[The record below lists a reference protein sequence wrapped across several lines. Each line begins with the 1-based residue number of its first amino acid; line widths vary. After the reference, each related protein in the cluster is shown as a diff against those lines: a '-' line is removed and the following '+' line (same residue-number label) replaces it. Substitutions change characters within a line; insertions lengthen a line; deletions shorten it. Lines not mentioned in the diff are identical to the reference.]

1 MIVFFFADMQGGRN
15 FLQRQYARKYSGT
28 RIIRTPRNIS
38 RVVCL
43 GGGTFW
49 PSGPGH
55 ETLEPFLGRGV
66 WIARGWVSRVH
77 ARGFWFVFLSE

>member
-38 RVVCL
+38 RVACL

-49 PSGPGH
+49 PSDAGH

-77 ARGFWFVFLSE
+77 ARGFWFVF